1 METRNHYDLAMMGEF
16 ITYEDTLMKVVSKN
30 SKWMTLK
37 NLSDQS
43 LIYVRR
49 ECLPE
54 ELPEKEV
61 LEEVSGDIREKN
73 IGELFYYMGE
83 LVRLV
88 DKGDEWVRLC
98 NVKDEICFDITYRP
112 QAVLLYEKEVSKER
126 CQTKNID
133 ESLANFNKAV
143 EEHLER
149 EAELK
154 YREGVKKIF
163 EFKWQCGDR
172 VSYTSAV
179 ASKCSR
185 AKRKVRRFIE
195 RCYNEKVTK
204 ISLASVS
211 DLLK

>member
-1 METRNHYDLAMMGEF
+1 MRTRKDFDNTVIGGCVVYEGVVMGVANKSPKW
-16 ITYEDTLMKVVSKN
+16 ITLRDFSN
-30 SKWMTLK
+30 
-37 NLSDQS
+37 DS
-43 LIYVRR
+43 LVYVRYDW
-49 ECLPE
+49 LPE

-61 LEEVSGDIREKN
+61 SR
-73 IGELFYYMGE
+73 
-83 LVRLV
+83 
-88 DKGDEWVRLC
+88 
-98 NVKDEICFDITYRP
+98 
-112 QAVLLYEKEVSKER
+112 ER
-126 CQTKNID
+126 CRTKNVE
-133 ESLANFNKAV
+133 ESLASFNKAI
-143 EEHLER
+143 EEHLEK

-163 EFKWQCGDR
+163 EFKWECGDR

-204 ISLASVS
+204 ISLLSVS

>member
-1 METRNHYDLAMMGEF
+1 METRNHYDLAMVGEF

-30 SKWMTLK
+30 SKWITLK

-43 LIYVRR
+43 LIYVKRDW
-49 ECLPE
+49 LPE

-61 LEEVSGDIREKN
+61 L
-73 IGELFYYMGE
+73 
-83 LVRLV
+83 
-88 DKGDEWVRLC
+88 
-98 NVKDEICFDITYRP
+98 
-112 QAVLLYEKEVSKER
+112 KER
-126 CQTKNID
+126 RQTKNID
-133 ESLANFNKAV
+133 ESLTSFNKAV
-143 EEHLER
+143 EEHLEK

-163 EFKWQCGDR
+163 EFKWECGDR

-185 AKRKVRRFIE
+185 AKRKIKRFIE
-195 RCYNEKVTK
+195 RCYKEKVTK
-204 ISLASVS
+204 ISLVSVS

>member
-1 METRNHYDLAMMGEF
+1 MRTRKDYDYALPGEF
-16 ITYEDTLMKVVSKN
+16 VRHEGELMKVVSKN
-30 SKWMTLK
+30 SKWITLK
-37 NLSDQS
+37 DLTKQN
-43 LIYVRR
+43 LIYIKRDS
-49 ECLPE
+49 LLE

-61 LEEVSGDIREKN
+61 SEEVSE
-73 IGELFYYMGE
+73 
-83 LVRLV
+83 
-88 DKGDEWVRLC
+88 
-98 NVKDEICFDITYRP
+98 
-112 QAVLLYEKEVSKER
+112 ER
-126 CQTKNID
+126 HQTKNVE
-133 ESLANFNKAV
+133 ESLTSFNKAI
-143 EEHLER
+143 EEHLEK

-163 EFKWQCGDR
+163 EFKWECGDR

-204 ISLASVS
+204 ISLVSVS